1 MALAKRRK
9 AKAAKD
15 KEGKLSPMVVK
26 PAMSKLRTG
35 SAPKRKKGGKTL
47 MDLAE
52 RRRPAAKKP
61 ASSQSSKFG
70 SRIPVG
76 SRSSKTAA
84 QSKPKAAPRGTR
96 TPAQRAAA
104 KEKLLA
110 EQKKAR
116 AAGNKKSLT
125 RFIPQMSVK
134 KADKVGSGLRL
145 GGEVGL
151 AAAALAGSGGAA
163 APALGATRG
172 GRLALSGLNKAK
184 SGLSKLFKRKPAGSG
199 RTAKPST
206 GTPTK
211 PSGSG
216 SASGGKKPS
225 GSGSRT
231 TNRQSTPKRET
242 PAARNKRKDARAE
255 RKERLDSGGTRVKS
269 QKRNATLTRGR
280 KTQAKKRAD
289 RQKRKNY
296 NL

>member
-1 MALAKRRK
+1 MAYRRKGGSALMALAK
-9 AKAAKD
+9 A
-15 KEGKLSPMVVK
+15 
-26 PAMSKLRTG
+26 
-35 SAPKRKKGGKTL
+35 GGK
-47 MDLAE
+47 
-52 RRRPAAKKP
+52 RRRAAKK
-61 ASSQSSKFG
+61 
-70 SRIPVG
+70 
-76 SRSSKTAA
+76 AA
-84 QSKPKAAPRGTR
+84 ETKIGGKKYVTPLRPIRAVKSPLRKMKGGTNLSARAGQVDPTKRTPKQPTR
-96 TPAQRAAA
+96 TPKQRASD
-104 KEKLLA
+104 KKKLLA
-110 EQKKAR
+110 EQGTAR

-134 KADKVGSGLRL
+134 GAEKVGSGLRI

-151 AAAALAGSGGAA
+151 ALAALAGSGGGA

-172 GRLALSGLNKAK
+172 GKLVLGGLNKAK
-184 SGLSKLFKRKPAGSG
+184 SGLSKLFKGKPKPKPKP
-199 RTAKPST
+199 KPST

-242 PAARNKRKDARAE
+242 PAARNKRKNARAE
-255 RKERLDSGGTRVKS
+255 RKERLDSGGTRVKV

-280 KTQAKKRAD
+280 KTQAQKRAA